1 MFTQSSQSKNPGHNR
16 SLERGIDILRSFR
29 PGADLLGNGEISER
43 TGLSRA
49 TVSRLTQT
57 LVSSGMLEH
66 DAQRRAYRLAPP
78 VLSLAHAMLSGSP
91 VLQEVAPLMRKV
103 AEKLKINVGFAV
115 ADRDEMVYLESV
127 RYNRKLAF
135 RNVVAGQRVPIELTS
150 LGRAWLAVSTD
161 SQKIELYSLFKNR
174 RPSTWNSLK
183 QDIDSAINNVSTVGY
198 CSAAWLPEVVALA
211 APIVIKNHP
220 IYVLNMSVSTLSP
233 IESVTQELSAPLLT
247 LANQLR
253 EKINNLSQSD

>member
-1 MFTQSSQSKNPGHNR
+1 MKRFH
-16 SLERGIDILRSFR
+16 LRSQ
-29 PGADLLGNGEISER
+29 LL
-43 TGLSRA
+43 
-49 TVSRLTQT
+49 
-57 LVSSGMLEH
+57 
-66 DAQRRAYRLAPP
+66 
-78 VLSLAHAMLSGSP
+78 
-91 VLQEVAPLMRKV
+91 
-103 AEKLKINVGFAV
+103 KLKINVGFAV